1 MGNRHLNN
9 GHGSSD
15 RPPVGNVCLACPGY
29 DILASM
35 APQYVEEFQIL
46 LQALVA
52 MFLGGLL
59 GWEREA
65 AGKWAGFRTHM
76 LVCVATFLFV
86 RLGQILI
93 ADSAARFPGNY
104 LRTDP
109 TRLIEAIAVGISF
122 IGAGTIFRNVDET
135 RKKGLTTAASLLAT
149 APIGLA
155 IALQR
160 YVIACGVT
168 LIALFILHTLHRLEA
183 RLINPPAPKEERQ
196 IP

>member
-1 MGNRHLNN
+1 M
-9 GHGSSD
+9 
-15 RPPVGNVCLACPGY
+15 
-29 DILASM
+29 
-35 APQYVEEFQIL
+35 

-52 MFLGGLL
+52 MMLGGML

-65 AGKWAGFRTHM
+65 KGKWAGFRTHM
-76 LVCVATFLFV
+76 LVCLATLLFV
-86 RLGQILI
+86 RLGQVLI

-122 IGAGTIFRNVDET
+122 IGAGTIFRSEGES

-155 IALQR
+155 IALNR
-160 YVIACGVT
+160 YIVACGVT
-168 LIALFILHTLHRLEA
+168 LLGLFILHTLRRLED
-183 RLINPPAPKEERQ
+183 RSVQDDGEKNGRERRG
-196 IP
+196 